1 VPISNFSSDV
11 KGRSERNPPRRASRP
26 TLSLLLASSLLTAV
40 GTPLARAQT
49 SAAPPEAKGVLVA
62 DAAAAAAPESS
73 GGAGQMEEVTV
84 VGRHR
89 AENKQDVPIPITA
102 IGGKTLAEEHV
113 DQLVDFK
120 KIVPG
125 FNLINSNPR
134 VSAVVLRGVG
144 GNASNDGSESGV
156 GLIIDNVFYTHVG
169 FAWLNLTDLDHVE
182 LLRGPQG
189 TLLGKNTTVGALV
202 VSTNKPS
209 FDFGADAEMSFT
221 NHNGYFFRGDATG
234 ALVPDVLAAR
244 LTVYAD
250 KSDGF
255 ILNHYNN
262 NLYGDHNRYGI
273 RGQLLYT
280 PNDNIDDRL
289 IFGHYQSY
297 EYSNY
302 VSTLG
307 AGPQYFATLAAKV
320 PRGATYT
327 PIADATNFNEATQDR
342 LPTHISGVSNEFN
355 YHLDDGLTLTSVSAW
370 EFFQFRP
377 LNGAGNVPFP
387 VSRSGYDVDTDQFSQ
402 EFRVASPTEG
412 EFEWQGGLY
421 GLREFIGTVDRT
433 IYYQDAPAY
442 YLGSL
447 SNPNPVVSPALLN
460 GVEEDKFGKA
470 DTTSIA
476 AYLHGTWHI
485 TDQLDLTV
493 GARDTLE
500 WKYATDPSRYIGA
513 EHSPNLAQTV
523 YLLQNFG
530 GLNGVADTSSGRIAV
545 KNADGT
551 YSFVPYHING
561 ALSGTETH
569 NSASFLVNPSY
580 KIAPNILA
588 YAAFSTGEKSG
599 AAVTNAIA
607 YTNGTG
613 AVVPLFTKPETS
625 VDFEFGL
632 KTDWFDKRLEANINF
647 YDDHIY
653 NYQTAITQ
661 SLGVVGGIQQF
672 ASYLST
678 AGQVRLRGVEL
689 EGRVVPIEDLSV
701 AFNAALNDARYVSF
715 DNAPNPYFG
724 ITGNPTAATPFASL
738 TGQQIPNAPR
748 LSGNITINYQH
759 ALTDDLIGYIWVNQS
774 YRSKVYFT
782 SSYLRAN
789 YQTDYGLTDFG
800 LGVKAA
806 DGSYSAEFF
815 VKNALDLR
823 YAVSINGVAAPTGA
837 TTGTLG
843 DPRYIGGTLT
853 YHFRGT
859 SESTPEA
866 STAYT
871 PPPVQP
877 VAPAPRSYLVFF
889 DFDKSDLTADAAK
902 VVDQAAANAAPAKAT
917 EITVTGHTD
926 TAGSDAYNLRLSRRR
941 AESVAARLEKDGI
954 SASEIAIVAKGKR
967 DLLVPT
973 ADGLREPE
981 NRRVTIVYSGG
992 AVS

>member
-1 VPISNFSSDV
+1 MPADHFTRDTRDGAG
-11 KGRSERNPPRRASRP
+11 KKAFRFTDRP
-26 TLSLLLASSLLTAV
+26 TVSFLLATSLLTAT
-40 GTPLARAQT
+40 GGPFAAAQT
-49 SAAPPEAKGVLVA
+49 SAPPPQDSPIQVA
-62 DAAAAAAPESS
+62 DASPAVAQETEP
-73 GGAGQMEEVTV
+73 GGGLEEITV

-89 AENKQDVPIPITA
+89 AENKQDVPIPIAA
-102 IGGKTLAEEHV
+102 ISGKTLAEQHV

-120 KIVPG
+120 KVVPG

-169 FAWLNLTDLDHVE
+169 FAWLNLTDLDHIE

-209 FDFGADAEMSFT
+209 FDLAADAEMSFT

-255 ILNHYNN
+255 ILNHYND

-273 RGQLLYT
+273 RGQFLYT

-307 AGPQYFATLAAKV
+307 VGPLYFANLAAKV
-320 PRGATYT
+320 PHGSGYT

-355 YHLDDGLTLTSVSAW
+355 YHLEDVTLTSVSAY

-377 LNGAGNVPFP
+377 LNGAGNIPFP
-387 VSRSGYDVDTDQFSQ
+387 VSRSGYDVDDNQFSQ
-402 EFRVASPTEG
+402 EFRVASAAG
-412 EFEWQGGLY
+412 GDFDWQGGLY
-421 GLREFIGTVDRT
+421 GLREFIGTIDRT
-433 IYYQDAPAY
+433 IYYHDAAAY
-442 YLGSL
+442 YLGGL
-447 SNPNPVVSPALLN
+447 SNPNPIVDPALLN

-485 TDQLDLTV
+485 TDQLDLTI

-500 WKYATDPSRYIGA
+500 WKYAADPSAYTGA
-513 EHSPNLAQTV
+513 EHSPDLAQTV

-530 GLNGVADTSSGRIAV
+530 GLNGVADTSSGRRAV

-551 YSFVPYHING
+551 YSFVPYKLNG
-561 ALSGTETH
+561 SLSATETH

-580 KIAPNILA
+580 KIAPNVLA

-607 YTNGTG
+607 FTNGTG

-625 VDFEFGL
+625 VDIEFGL
-632 KTDWFDKRLEANINF
+632 KTDWFDKRLEADINF
-647 YDDHIY
+647 YDNHIY

-661 SLGVVGGIQQF
+661 SLGIVGGLQQF

-689 EGRVVPIEDLSV
+689 EGKVVPTEDLSIT
-701 AFNAALNDARYVSF
+701 FNAALNDARYVSF
-715 DNAPNPYFG
+715 DDAPNPYFG
-724 ITGNPTAATPFASL
+724 VAGNPTSANPFASL

-759 ALTDDLIGYIWVNQS
+759 PLTEDLIGYIWVNQS

-782 SSYLRAN
+782 SSYLPAN
-789 YQTDYGLTDFG
+789 YQNDYGLTDFG

-823 YAVSINGVAAPTGA
+823 YAVSITGVAAPTGSNTA
-837 TTGTLG
+837 TLG
-843 DPRYIGGTLT
+843 DPRYIGGTLA
-853 YHFRGT
+853 YHFRAASGST
-859 SESTPEA
+859 SEATST
-866 STAYT
+866 YT
-871 PPPVQP
+871 PPPVQ
-877 VAPAPRSYLVFF
+877 VPAPPARSYLVFF
-889 DFDKSDLTADAAK
+889 DFDKSDLTADALK
-902 VVDQAAANAAPAKAT
+902 IVDQAAANAAPAKAT

-926 TAGSDAYNLRLSRRR
+926 TVGSDAYNLRLSRRR

-954 SASEIAIVAKGKR
+954 PASEIAIVAKGKR

-973 ADGLREPE
+973 ADGVREPQ
-981 NRRVTIVYSGG
+981 NRRVTIVYGGG

>member
-1 VPISNFSSDV
+1 
-11 KGRSERNPPRRASRP
+11 
-26 TLSLLLASSLLTAV
+26 V
-40 GTPLARAQT
+40 GSPLAAAQT
-49 SAAPPEAKGVLVA
+49 SAPPPQGNAVQVA
-62 DAAAAAAPESS
+62 DLAPAAAPQDV
-73 GGAGQMEEVTV
+73 GAGGGMEEITV

-89 AENKQDVPIPITA
+89 AENKQDVPIPIAA
-102 IGGKTLAEEHV
+102 ISGKTLAEEHV

-156 GLIIDNVFYTHVG
+156 GLIIDDVFYTHVG
-169 FAWLNLTDLDHVE
+169 FAWLNLTDLDHIE

-209 FDFGADAEMSFT
+209 FDLAADAEMSFT

-255 ILNHYNN
+255 ILNHYND
-262 NLYGDHNRYGI
+262 NLYADHNRYGI
-273 RGQLLYT
+273 RGQFLYT
-280 PNDNIDDRL
+280 PSDNIDDRL
-289 IFGHYQSY
+289 IFGQYQSY

-307 AGPQYFATLAAKV
+307 VNPLYFANNAAKV
-320 PRGATYT
+320 PRGSSYT
-327 PIADATNFNEATQDR
+327 PIADPNNFNEATQDR
-342 LPTHISGVSNEFN
+342 LPTHISGVSNELN
-355 YHLDDGLTLTSVSAW
+355 YHLDDVTLTSVSAY

-377 LNGAGNVPFP
+377 LNGAGNIPFP
-387 VSRSGYDVDTDQFSQ
+387 VSRSGYDVDDDQFSQ
-402 EFRVASPTEG
+402 EFRVASATG
-412 EFEWQGGLY
+412 GDFDWQGGLY
-421 GLREFIGTVDRT
+421 GLREFIGTIDRS
-433 IYYQDAPAY
+433 IYFQDASAY

-447 SNPNPVVSPALLN
+447 ANPNPIVNPKLLN

-476 AYLHGTWHI
+476 AYLHGTWHV
-485 TDQLDLTV
+485 TDQFDLTV

-500 WKYATDPSRYIGA
+500 WKYAADPSAYTGA
-513 EHSPNLAQTV
+513 ENSPNLAQTV

-530 GLNGVADTSSGRIAV
+530 GLNGIANTSSGVRAV

-551 YSFVPYHING
+551 YSFVPYKLNG
-561 ALSGTETH
+561 ALSATETH

-580 KIAPNILA
+580 KIAPNVLA
-588 YAAFSTGEKSG
+588 YLAVSTGEKSG

-607 YTNGTG
+607 FTNGTG

-625 VDFEFGL
+625 VDYEFGL
-632 KTDWFDKRLEANINF
+632 KTDWFDKRLELNINV
-647 YDDHIY
+647 YDNHIY
-653 NYQTAITQ
+653 NYQTAISQ
-661 SLGVVGGIQQF
+661 SLGVVGGLQQF

-678 AGQVRLRGVEL
+678 AGEVRLRGVEL
-689 EGRVVPIEDLSV
+689 EGRVSPTEDLSIS
-701 AFNAALNDARYVSF
+701 FNTALNDARYVSF

-724 ITGNPTAATPFASL
+724 VAGNPTAANPFASL

-759 ALTDDLIGYIWVNQS
+759 PLTDDLIGYIWVNQS
-774 YRSKVYFT
+774 YRGKVYFT
-782 SSYLRAN
+782 SSYLSSN

-800 LGVKAA
+800 VGVKAA
-806 DGSYSAEFF
+806 DGTYSAEFF
-815 VKNALDLR
+815 VKNAFDRR
-823 YAVSINGVAAPTGA
+823 YAVSITGVAAPTGSN
-837 TTGTLG
+837 TGTLG
-843 DPRYIGGTLT
+843 DPRYIGGTLA
-853 YHFRGT
+853 YHFRGASAPT
-859 SESTPEA
+859 SEA
-866 STAYT
+866 VAAYT

-877 VAPAPRSYLVFF
+877 PAPLARSYVVFF
-889 DFDKSDLTADAAK
+889 DFNKSDLTADAAK
-902 VVDQAAANAAPAKAT
+902 VVDQAAANAGPAKAT
-917 EITVTGHTD
+917 EISVTGHTD
-926 TAGSDAYNLRLSRRR
+926 TVGSDAYNLRLSQRR
-941 AESVAARLEKDGI
+941 AESVAAQLEKDGI
-954 SASEIAIVAKGKR
+954 PASEIAILAKGKR
-967 DLLVPT
+967 DPLVPT
-973 ADGLREPE
+973 ADGVREPQ
-981 NRRVTIVYSGG
+981 NRRVSIVYNGG
-992 AVS
+992 PVS

>member
-1 VPISNFSSDV
+1 MSSTKYLRIQNRQPIGV
-11 KGRSERNPPRRASRP
+11 RKRRA
-26 TLSLLLASSLLTAV
+26 TSLLLASLLAT
-40 GTPLARAQT
+40 
-49 SAAPPEAKGVLVA
+49 
-62 DAAAAAAPESS
+62 AAAPLAAAQISAPAPQ
-73 GGAGQMEEVTV
+73 GNAVQVADLTPAAAPQDTGAGAGVEEITV

-89 AENKQDVPIPITA
+89 AENKQDVPIPIAA
-102 IGGKTLAEEHV
+102 ISGKTLNEEHV

-120 KIVPG
+120 KVVPG

-169 FAWLNLTDLDHVE
+169 FAWLNLTDLDHIE

-209 FDFGADAEMSFT
+209 FDTAVDAEESFT
-221 NHNGYFFRGDATG
+221 NHNGFFFRGDATG
-234 ALVPDVLAAR
+234 AVVPDVLAVR
-244 LTVYAD
+244 LTGYSD
-250 KSDGF
+250 KADGF
-255 ILNHYNN
+255 ILNHYND
-262 NLYGDHNRYGI
+262 NLYADHNRYGL

-280 PNDNIDDRL
+280 PTDNIDDRL
-289 IFGHYQSY
+289 IATYYQSF

-307 AGPQYFATLAAKV
+307 VGPQYFANLAAKV
-320 PRGATYT
+320 PRGSGYT
-327 PIADATNFNEATQDR
+327 PIAVPTDFNEATQDR
-342 LPTHISGVSNEFN
+342 LPTHIGGVSNELN
-355 YHLDDGLTLTSVSAW
+355 YHLDGLTLTSVSAY
-370 EFFQFRP
+370 EFFQFIP
-377 LNGAGNVPFP
+377 LNGAGNIPFP
-387 VSRSGYDVDTDQFSQ
+387 VSRSGYDVNDDQFSQ
-402 EFRVASPTEG
+402 ELRVASDPG
-412 EFEWQGGLY
+412 PDFDWQGGLY
-421 GLREFIGTVDRT
+421 GLREFIGTTDRT
-433 IYYQDAPAY
+433 KYFQDASAY

-447 SNPNPVVSPALLN
+447 SNPNPVVNPALLN

-485 TDQLDLTV
+485 TDQLDLAV

-500 WKYATDPSRYIGA
+500 WKYAADPSAYIGA
-513 EHSPNLAQTV
+513 GHSPNQAETA

-530 GLNGVADTSSGRIAV
+530 GLNGVANTSSGVRAV

-551 YSFVPYHING
+551 YSFVPYTLNS
-561 ALSGTETH
+561 ALSATETH

-599 AAVTNAIA
+599 ASVTNAIA
-607 YTNGTG
+607 FTNGTG

-632 KTDWFDKRLEANINF
+632 KTDWFDKRLEANINV
-647 YDDHIY
+647 YDNHIY

-661 SLGVVGGIQQF
+661 SLGVVGGLQQF

-689 EGRVVPIEDLSV
+689 EGKVLPTEDLSIT
-701 AFNAALNDARYVSF
+701 FNGAVNDARYVSF

-724 ITGNPTAATPFASL
+724 VSGSPTTAIPNASL

-759 ALTDDLIGYIWVNQS
+759 PLTDDLIGYIWVNQS

-782 SSYLRAN
+782 SSYLPAN

-800 LGVKAA
+800 VGVKAA
-806 DGSYSAEFF
+806 DGTYSAEFF

-823 YAVSINGVAAPTGA
+823 YAVSITGVEEPTGA
-837 TTGTLG
+837 NTATLG
-843 DPRYIGGTLT
+843 DPRYIGGTLA
-853 YHFRGT
+853 YHFRGGSAPA
-859 SESTPEA
+859 SEA
-866 STAYT
+866 VAAYT
-871 PPPVQP
+871 PPPVQ
-877 VAPAPRSYLVFF
+877 APAPLARSYLVFF
-889 DFDKSDLTADAAK
+889 DFDKSDLTADALK
-902 VVDQAAANAAPAKAT
+902 VVDQAAANAGPAKAT
-917 EITVTGHTD
+917 EISVTGHTD
-926 TAGSDAYNLRLSRRR
+926 TVGSDAYNLRLSRRR
-941 AESVAARLEKDGI
+941 AESVAAQLEKDGI
-954 SASEIAIVAKGKR
+954 PASEIAIVAKGKH

-973 ADGLREPE
+973 ADGVREPQ

-992 AVS
+992 AIS

>member
-1 VPISNFSSDV
+1 MAGIPF
-11 KGRSERNPPRRASRP
+11 A
-26 TLSLLLASSLLTAV
+26 A
-40 GTPLARAQT
+40 AQT
-49 SAAPPEAKGVLVA
+49 AAPQAQAPVQVA
-62 DAAAAAAPESS
+62 DAAPADASQA
-73 GGAGQMEEVTV
+73 GGGGQIEEVTV

-89 AENKQDVPIPITA
+89 AENKQAVPIPIAA
-102 IGGKTLAEEHV
+102 ISGKTLDEEHV

-120 KIVPG
+120 KILPG

-156 GLIIDNVFYTHVG
+156 GFIIDDVFYTHVG

-182 LLRGPQG
+182 MLRGPQG

-209 FDFGADAEMSFT
+209 FDFAADAEESIT
-221 NHNGYFFRGDATG
+221 NHNGYFFRGDVTG
-234 ALVPDVLAAR
+234 PVVDNVLAAR
-244 LTVYAD
+244 LTVYSD

-255 ILNHYNN
+255 ILNHYND
-262 NLYGDHNRYGI
+262 NLYADHNRYGL

-289 IFGHYQSY
+289 IASYYQSF

-307 AGPQYFATLAAKV
+307 VNPLYFANLAAKV
-320 PRGATYT
+320 PHGASYT

-342 LPTHISGVSNEFN
+342 LPTHVGGVSNAFN
-355 YHLDDGLTLTSVSAW
+355 YHLDGLTLTSVSAY
-370 EFFQFRP
+370 EFFQFIP
-377 LNGAGNVPFP
+377 LNGAGNIPFP
-387 VSRSGYDVDTDQFSQ
+387 VSRSGYDVNDHQFSQ
-402 EFRVASPTEG
+402 EFRVASDPG
-412 EFEWQGGLY
+412 PDFDWQGGLY
-421 GLREFIGTVDRT
+421 GLREFITSTDRT
-433 IYYQDAPAY
+433 KYFQDAAAY
-442 YLGSL
+442 YLGSI
-447 SNPNPVVSPALLN
+447 SNPNPIVDPALLN
-460 GVEEDKFGKA
+460 GVEEDKFGEA
-470 DTTSIA
+470 NTTSIA
-476 AYLHGTWHI
+476 AYLHGTWHV
-485 TDQLDLTV
+485 TDQLDLAV

-500 WKYATDPSRYIGA
+500 WKYAADPSAYIGA
-513 EHSPNLAQTV
+513 GRSPNLAETV

-530 GLNGVADTSSGRIAV
+530 GLNGLANTSNGVRAV
-545 KNADGT
+545 KSTTGT
-551 YSFVPYHING
+551 YSLVPYTLNS
-561 ALSGTETH
+561 ALSATETH

-607 YTNGTG
+607 FTNGTG
-613 AVVPLFTKPETS
+613 GVVPLFTKPETS

-632 KTDWFDKRLEANINF
+632 KTDWFEKRLEANINV

-661 SLGVVGGIQQF
+661 SLGVVGGLQQY

-689 EGRVVPIEDLSV
+689 EGKVLPTEDLSIT
-701 AFNAALNDARYVSF
+701 FNAALNDARYVSF

-724 ITGNPTAATPFASL
+724 VAGNPTAANPFASL

-759 ALTDDLIGYIWVNQS
+759 PLTDDLIGYIWVNQS

-782 SSYLRAN
+782 SSYLPAN
-789 YQTDYGLTDFG
+789 YQNDYGLTDFG

-823 YAVSINGVAAPTGA
+823 YAVSITGVAAPTGSNTA
-837 TTGTLG
+837 TLG
-843 DPRYIGGTLT
+843 DPRYIGGTLA
-853 YHFRGT
+853 YHFR
-859 SESTPEA
+859 
-866 STAYT
+866 STADATPQSTATYT
-871 PPPVQP
+871 PPPVQ
-877 VAPAPRSYLVFF
+877 APAPARSYLVFF
-889 DFDKSDLTADAAK
+889 DFNKSDLTSDALK

-917 EITVTGHTD
+917 ELTVTGHTD
-926 TAGSDAYNLRLSRRR
+926 TVGSDAYNLRLSRRR

-954 SASEIAIVAKGKR
+954 PASEIAIVAKGKH

-973 ADGLREPE
+973 ADGVKEPQ
-981 NRRVTIVYSGG
+981 NRRVTIVYTGG
-992 AVS
+992 VVS

>member
-1 VPISNFSSDV
+1 MLVIKFALSRKYGAGKNVPRHS
-11 KGRSERNPPRRASRP
+11 A
-26 TLSLLLASSLLTAV
+26 LSLLLASSLLTAA
-40 GTPLARAQT
+40 GTPLAEAQT
-49 SAAPPEAKGVLVA
+49 SAAPPQAGPVQVA
-62 DAAAAAAPESS
+62 DLATTAAPQDAGAP
-73 GGAGQMEEVTV
+73 GGIEEITV

-89 AENKQDVPIPITA
+89 AENKQDVPIPIAA
-102 IGGKTLAEEHV
+102 ISGKILAEEHV

-120 KIVPG
+120 KVVPG

-169 FAWLNLTDLDHVE
+169 FAWLNLTDLDHIE

-209 FDFGADAEMSFT
+209 FDLGADAEESFT
-221 NHNGYFFRGDATG
+221 NHDGYFFRGDATG
-234 ALVPDVLAAR
+234 ALVPGVLAAR
-244 LTVYAD
+244 ITGYSD

-262 NLYGDHNRYGI
+262 NYYADHNRYGL

-280 PNDNIDDRL
+280 PTDNIDDRL
-289 IFGHYQSY
+289 IATYYQSF

-302 VSTLG
+302 NSYLG
-307 AGPQYFATLAAKV
+307 VNPLFFANNAAKV
-320 PRGATYT
+320 PRGSTYT
-327 PIADATNFNEATQDR
+327 PIADDHDFNEATQDR
-342 LPTHISGVSNEFN
+342 LPTHIGGVSNELN
-355 YHLDDGLTLTSVSAW
+355 YHLDGLTLTSVSAY
-370 EFFQFRP
+370 EFFQFIP
-377 LNGAGNVPFP
+377 LNGAGNIPFP
-387 VSRSGYDVDTDQFSQ
+387 VSRSGYDVNDDQFSQ
-402 EFRVASPTEG
+402 EFRVASDPG
-412 EFEWQGGLY
+412 PDFDWQGGLY
-421 GLREFIGTVDRT
+421 GLREFITSTDRSK
-433 IYYQDAPAY
+433 YFQDASAY
-442 YLGSL
+442 YLGSIAT
-447 SNPNPVVSPALLN
+447 PNPVVDPTLLN
-460 GVEEDKFGKA
+460 GVEEDKYGKA

-476 AYLHGTWHI
+476 AYLHGTWHV
-485 TDQLDLTV
+485 TDQFDLTV

-500 WKYATDPSRYIGA
+500 WKYAADPASYIGA
-513 EHSPNLAQTV
+513 EHSPNLAETV

-530 GLNGVADTSSGRIAV
+530 GLNGVANTSSGVRAV
-545 KNADGT
+545 KNKDGT
-551 YSFVPYHING
+551 YSFVPYSLNS
-561 ALSGTETH
+561 ALSATETH

-588 YAAFSTGEKSG
+588 YLAASTGEKSG

-607 YTNGTG
+607 FTNGTG

-632 KTDWFDKRLEANINF
+632 KTDWFDKRLELNVNV
-647 YDDHIY
+647 YDNHIY
-653 NYQTAITQ
+653 NYQTSITQ
-661 SLGVVGGIQQF
+661 SLGVVGGLQQF

-689 EGRVVPIEDLSV
+689 EGRVAPTEDLSI
-701 AFNAALNDARYVSF
+701 AFNTALNDARYVSF

-724 ITGNPTAATPFASL
+724 VAGSPTAANPFASL

-759 ALTDDLIGYIWVNQS
+759 PITDDLIGYIWVNQN

-782 SSYLRAN
+782 SSYLAAN

-800 LGVKAA
+800 VGVKAA

-815 VKNALDLR
+815 VKNAFDLR
-823 YAVSINGVAAPTGA
+823 YGVSITGTAAPTGA
-837 TTGTLG
+837 TTATLG
-843 DPRYIGGTLT
+843 DPRYIGGTLA

-859 SESTPEA
+859 SAPTTEGVA
-866 STAYT
+866 AYT
-871 PPPVQP
+871 PPPVQ
-877 VAPAPRSYLVFF
+877 APASLARNYVVFF
-889 DFDKSDLTADAAK
+889 DFNKSDLTADAVK
-902 VVDQAAANAAPAKAT
+902 VVDQAAANAGPAKAT
-917 EITVTGHTD
+917 EISVTGHTD
-926 TAGSDAYNLRLSRRR
+926 TVGSDAYNLRLSRRR
-941 AESVAARLEKDGI
+941 AESVAAQLEKDGVP
-954 SASEIAIVAKGKR
+954 ASEIAILAKGKH

-973 ADGLREPE
+973 ADGVREPQ
-981 NRRVTIVYSGG
+981 NRRVTIVYNGG
-992 AVS
+992 PIS